1 MYSISIYSIIIG
13 NKDMDTLKFLIINL
27 LVAFVMTFKTF
38 TAESNVKF
46 ANDNF

>member
-1 MYSISIYSIIIG
+1 MYSISINSIIIG

-27 LVAFVMTFKTF
+27 LVAFVMTF
-38 TAESNVKF
+38 TAESNAKY